1 MNRSYLADSEY
12 GTAGIVTTIGDVYS
26 YGILLMETFTRKKPT
41 DDLFVGELTMKK
53 WVSKAFSKAVIS
65 IVDANLLTG
74 EKEDFAGKE
83 SCLTLWKRRQ
93 RSKAT
98 GSEDGGGQRRWVEGE
113 DEAVDECDG
122 KEAVRFEAT
131 GGDLKELVEKT
142 AEI

>member
-1 MNRSYLADSEY
+1 MKPYEEY

-74 EKEDFAGKE
+74 EKADFAGKE
-83 SCLTLWKRRQ
+83 SCLSMIMEIALNCTADSPDDRINMKDVVGRLTKIRQ
-93 RSKAT
+93 RFK
-98 GSEDGGGQRRWVEGE
+98 GLHV
-113 DEAVDECDG
+113 
-122 KEAVRFEAT
+122 
-131 GGDLKELVEKT
+131 LVVLYMFDVMT
-142 AEI
+142 Q